1 MCPSNVDEFAG
12 HRATPEE
19 HLQESDSLRAA
30 AERNLAAG
38 DLALASEAY
47 WGVVAHMLQAIAER
61 RGMKHD
67 SNLDFRTINDW
78 LINETQNEELED
90 WYSTT
95 YRLHQNFY
103 RIILKR
109 TDIETRSQ
117 YALNLAD
124 AARPFT

>member
-1 MCPSNVDEFAG
+1 MCPSDVDEFAG
-12 HRATPEE
+12 RRATPEQ

-47 WGVVAHMLQAIAER
+47 WGVVAHVLQAIAER

-67 SNLDFRTINDW
+67 SNLDFRTIKDW
-78 LINETQNEELED
+78 LINETRNHQLD
-90 WYSTT
+90 RWYRQA
-95 YRLHQNFY
+95 YRLHRNFY
-103 RIILKR
+103 RIILTR
-109 TDIETRSQ
+109 AEIETGAQ

-124 AARPFT
+124 AARPFA